1 MALSATVLRNRLL
14 TKAKLRH
21 LLLFQKVIELGS
33 LRMAAQAIGMTQPS
47 ATEAIAELE
56 RLLGSKLFLRHVKGM
71 ASTDAALALAPLVRR
86 MLALVDDSATVLSSI
101 DDRSRSMVSVAAIS
115 AAIPGLLSDA
125 LSTFCKEHTD
135 ITVQLQEADSYR
147 QASLISNKDIDI
159 AVCREPE
166 FMPDGWTFLPWVSDT
181 LVITCN
187 KKHPLAHLRRV
198 DLNEL
203 LSSVWMVSPA
213 GVVARKA
220 FDQLFESTPTPP
232 RMHGIVS
239 STTSVVLEQLFHEK
253 LLAIVPRSLII
264 KHLKQGELVEL
275 PCDSLISVNR
285 IGLLVPDKEHSPA
298 LQTLV
303 QYLQRFYKLNQ

>member
-125 LSTFCKEHTD
+125 
-135 ITVQLQEADSYR
+135 
-147 QASLISNKDIDI
+147 
-159 AVCREPE
+159 
-166 FMPDGWTFLPWVSDT
+166 
-181 LVITCN
+181 
-187 KKHPLAHLRRV
+187 
-198 DLNEL
+198 
-203 LSSVWMVSPA
+203 
-213 GVVARKA
+213 
-220 FDQLFESTPTPP
+220 
-232 RMHGIVS
+232 
-239 STTSVVLEQLFHEK
+239 
-253 LLAIVPRSLII
+253 
-264 KHLKQGELVEL
+264 
-275 PCDSLISVNR
+275 
-285 IGLLVPDKEHSPA
+285 
-298 LQTLV
+298 
-303 QYLQRFYKLNQ
+303 